1 MVWSAGGGECLS
13 DGRWEG
19 DVRRTKLRD
28 ALLLVALTAL
38 PLTVAAEMLRS
49 KHDLV
54 VKTIVAGTA
63 LLVPGLIGLTWVVC
77 RLLFRGRAGE
87 LFLVVY
93 MTLTFL
99 VGAGGGVGVHV
110 RQADGGAAGGGA
122 FWVSGLS
129 VVVDLRLKGRGGPW
143 ARLTG
148 QRCGRRSFR

>member
-1 MVWSAGGGECLS
+1 MR

-38 PLTVAAEMLRS
+38 PLTVAAEVLRS

-87 LFLVVY
+87 LFLIVY

-99 VGAGGGVGVHV
+99 SVLAVVLVFMFDKPMAGLLGVALFGFL
-110 RQADGGAAGGGA
+110 AY
-122 FWVSGLS
+122 LS
-129 VVVDLRLKGRGGPW
+129 SW
-143 ARLTG
+143 I
-148 QRCGRRSFR
+148 